1 MAWPEQGAASPP
13 TKCVAHHLTGDAHW
27 SQVQPGC
34 TVVQS
39 RRFRG
44 QSLGAVQLQTAS
56 NTTDAFALSLRCCAR
71 CSSDFNASTAYF
83 VCINPA
89 GCRESRDSVPYRAL
103 GTCEC
108 QLQQARMRGQSAY
121 QPAELDNP
129 GSFAAG
135 VIVRDTTPFAP
146 LSSSSDANKSAGNKS
161 SSDASKSS
169 AGQQTG

>member
-1 MAWPEQGAASPP
+1 M
-13 TKCVAHHLTGDAHW
+13 HHW

-44 QSLGAVQLQTAS
+44 QSLGAVQLQAGS

-71 CSSDFNASTAYF
+71 CSTDFAESTAYF

-89 GCRESRDSVPYRAL
+89 GCRESRDRVPYRAL

-108 QLQQARMRGQSAY
+108 QLQQARMRGQSSY
-121 QPAELDNP
+121 QLDVP

-146 LSSSSDANKSAGNKS
+146 LAGLENKS
-161 SSDASKSS
+161 SSDAGKNST
-169 AGQQTG
+169 QTKP